1 MRLNVK
7 IISPFLGGGGEGGGR
22 TGNLSQKMLNVCD
35 GVQEKECPEEN
46 LEFVERFLILTI
58 DLEAL
63 LPTRR

>member
-1 MRLNVK
+1 MLK
-7 IISPFLGGGGEGGGR
+7 IISPFLGGENGKFITKDAEY
-22 TGNLSQKMLNVCD
+22 VCD